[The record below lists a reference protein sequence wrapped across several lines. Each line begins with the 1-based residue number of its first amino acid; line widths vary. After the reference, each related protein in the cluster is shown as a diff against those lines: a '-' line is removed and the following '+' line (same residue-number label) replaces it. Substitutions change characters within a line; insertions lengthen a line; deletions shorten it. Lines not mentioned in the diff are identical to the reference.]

1 MSQSFKATGIN
12 LKTMPYGESDRL
24 VTILTAQAGLVYA
37 VAPGAR
43 KAKSRLRGR
52 LELFVV
58 NELLIVKG
66 RSLDKIIQA
75 ETLESYP
82 GLSRNLAK
90 LATGQYWAEI
100 VLAVGLSEQT
110 QEDLYEL
117 LNEHLR
123 RLDRLIL
130 NPNPTQST
138 PQILAH
144 LVHGLYH
151 LLAITGLAPQLQHC
165 CLTGDLITPN
175 PQGEKWRVSFSFD
188 GGGLV
193 NLPLPENTEITLN
206 AHLNAKEVAG
216 LQQLIYP
223 ELPSNLHPSDTMT
236 WMGVER
242 VLRNYSQYQL
252 GKAIQSATLLDTLW
266 IEDF

>member
-1 MSQSFKATGIN
+1 
-12 LKTMPYGESDRL
+12 
-24 VTILTAQAGLVYA
+24 
-37 VAPGAR
+37 
-43 KAKSRLRGR
+43 
-52 LELFVV
+52 VV

-75 ETLESYP
+75 ETIESYP

-90 LATGQYWAEI
+90 LAIGQYWAEI

-130 NPNPTQST
+130 TQNPSQST
-138 PQILAH
+138 SELLAH
-144 LVHGLYH
+144 LVHGVYH

-165 CLTGDLITPN
+165 CLTGEPMIPDT
-175 PQGEKWRVSFSFD
+175 QAEKWRVGFSFEA
-188 GGGLV
+188 GGLV
-193 NLPLPENTEITLN
+193 KLPVPETADMTLH
-206 AHLNAKEVAG
+206 AHLNAQEVAV
-216 LQQLIYP
+216 LQKLIYP
-223 ELPSNLHPSDTMT
+223 ELSANLYRSDSMT

-252 GKAIQSATLLDTLW
+252 GKAIQSATLLDTLF
-266 IEDF
+266 ISDF